1 VTTHPHGVKQ
11 GRVDRARYR
20 IRVVG
25 ALGEEWSSWTDGMT
39 VSARVVEGR
48 ATTTD
53 LVGSLPDQTA
63 LMGVLE
69 RLDSRGARLL
79 SVQLLG
85 DGEADPGCPA
95 ADINE

>member
-1 VTTHPHGVKQ
+1 V
-11 GRVDRARYR
+11 VDHASSR

-25 ALGEEWSSWTDGMT
+25 ALGEEWSSSADGMT
-39 VSARVVEGR
+39 VSVRVVEGQ

-63 LMGVLE
+63 LMAVLE

-79 SVQLLG
+79 SVQILG
-85 DGEADPGCPA
+85 NGKADPGRPA